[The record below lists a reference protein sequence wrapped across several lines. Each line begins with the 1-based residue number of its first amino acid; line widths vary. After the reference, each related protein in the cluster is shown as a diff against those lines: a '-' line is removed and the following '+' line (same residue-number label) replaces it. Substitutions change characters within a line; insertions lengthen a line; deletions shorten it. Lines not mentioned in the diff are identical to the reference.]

1 MTLVFIDI
9 ETTGL
14 NPEFHK
20 IIEIGCAKVSDGKV
34 IDTFTRLI
42 DPKESLPDE
51 IKRMTGISDY
61 EIFEHGVDLNIAL
74 NEFLNFIDDYP
85 LIGHNLIQFD
95 LPFIEMNGGIKI
107 KNRASDTLIISKFL
121 APNLKSHS
129 LRNALSHFG
138 IESYE
143 KHRSLEDVFLTIKL
157 WEILKERGKNI
168 EKSFIKSY
176 AEKMFLNDHKILD
189 AFYVFI
195 EDL

>member
-1 MTLVFIDI
+1 MKLVFLDI

-14 NPEFHK
+14 DPLYHK
-20 IIEIGCAKVSDGKV
+20 IIEIGCAKVENGLI
-34 IDTFTRLI
+34 IDTFSRLI
-42 DPKESLPDE
+42 DPKESLSNE
-51 IKRMTGISDY
+51 IKKITGLSDY
-61 EIFEHGVDLNIAL
+61 DFFEKAVDLNVAL
-74 NEFLNFIDDYP
+74 KEFEDFIEDYP
-85 LIGHNLIQFD
+85 VIGHNAISFD
-95 LPFIEMNGGIKI
+95 IPFIERYLGKEL
-107 KNRASDTLIISKFL
+107 KNRVSDTLLISKFL

-157 WEILKERGKNI
+157 WEILKERGRTI

-176 AEKMFLNDHKILD
+176 AEKMFSKDIKTLN
-189 AFYVFI
+189 AFYIFI